1 MALASIKSLSAA
13 TVDWRDKLAYS
24 TGSLG
29 KEIVHGIVSGC
40 VFLYCIQVL
49 HMEVKTLCL
58 LYIVQNLLGLVLS
71 PLFGIWLDNTH
82 SRFGK
87 YKPLAGCGV
96 FINLCAL
103 IAFYFTP
110 QVQSAPQVYIACIYL
125 LWSLSFFMLDIPSW
139 SLLSMFNTN
148 LSMRDTMATVP
159 CIANHLGC
167 QLAVLC
173 TLPLLEQLPFVF
185 TVDVYKYTAATL
197 CAFGIM
203 LISQS
208 VFLFLLRTNI
218 DVLYT
223 PDSQNRRVTPPVS
236 ATKVAPAAEVA
247 NSAVSAYIS
256 TRSAIST
263 TQYQT
268 RNYNIAASAT
278 GKNHNGKDALPS
290 IMGDNA
296 DWTQSAILESRL
308 EQNADA
314 PTESW
319 LRHSTNASATFAHG
333 LQQTYTT
340 APDSD
345 NASDSARDS
354 DSDRNSD
361 SASATTANISNTTT
375 EYQAAPHPAEQEN
388 NSVAVAATL
397 IPDNQLSPSH
407 ESARQHW
414 WQLQK
419 LWLVLLNFFNTL
431 RGNKNSAPRLHI
443 GGASGFNGKLQH
455 TQLEAAQAQQ
465 RALQQAQQRA
475 PQQTQRQ
482 HQRQVQNQEQ
492 EQEQKAT
499 TVTHAQRDIGTSIGT
514 SLKMLGNASK
524 AYSMG
529 TMHRVDRAAQ
539 AATSPYS
546 HHAFHSHYQT
556 QHPLTLKTIGLVLVK
571 NDQLMVI
578 FLCTVLLNIVFGLIL
593 GGFISVAVQKKLIFD
608 ISFYAVL
615 IVGSFVQLSAMV
627 TFEPL
632 VRRTSRPF
640 VFKSSLL
647 LVLMGF
653 SLMLTINTFAS
664 MLFPLF
670 TACIILCNYGVGL
683 CKVALTSMTVDI
695 VDYGEFKLSLRTDGL
710 IFSLRAMAH
719 HLASLISLFFYG
731 GAFSMAYFFGAQKE
745 SGLTLNLHFAVGVVF
760 SLVLLT
766 MLIYHSKYKLNG
778 AFYRNVLNNLQY
790 LKQNQNRN
798 PTPQSHFMLR
808 YSLDES
814 TMIIKLKAKSV
825 NDVVKAMV
833 QKLSEVNA
841 ITSEHD
847 YMLDLQNRL
856 AKGPC
861 GIAEGIA
868 LPHAKSS
875 AVRRAT
881 VVVATLDTPLDMGAL
896 DGRKCDLV
904 FLLASPDDGYTHLNL
919 LGRLSL
925 LLNEQNFADK
935 LRTSGSPTEMF
946 ERLVQCEKHL
956 VR

>member
-29 KEIVHGIVSGC
+29 KEIVHGLVSGC

-58 LYIVQNLLGLVLS
+58 LYIVQNILGLVLS

-87 YKPLAGCGV
+87 YKPLAGCGI

-167 QLAVLC
+167 QMVVLC
-173 TLPLLEQLPFVF
+173 TLPLLERMPFVF

-223 PDSQNRRVTPPVS
+223 PDSHNRRFNQPLSPT
-236 ATKVAPAAEVA
+236 ATTQAAQVA

-256 TRSAIST
+256 SRAKVSSELSHTRD
-263 TQYQT
+263 YHL
-268 RNYNIAASAT
+268 AA
-278 GKNHNGKDALPS
+278 GPNNNGKSTPPS
-290 IMGDNA
+290 LIGDNA

-314 PTESW
+314 TEESW
-319 LRHSTNASATFAHG
+319 LRHSTTTSSNNNTAFAPRQQQAHTKTRASNSG
-333 LQQTYTT
+333 STT
-340 APDSD
+340 AQTD
-345 NASDSARDS
+345 NSL
-354 DSDRNSD
+354 NTT
-361 SASATTANISNTTT
+361 ATTL
-375 EYQAAPHPAEQEN
+375 AAAQHQSAPVD
-388 NSVAVAATL
+388 NSVALAATML
-397 IPDNQLSPSH
+397 PESHHSPSH
-407 ESARQHW
+407 ASKRPHW
-414 WQLQK
+414 HWHWQK
-419 LWLVLLNFFNTL
+419 VWLVLLNFFITL
-431 RGNKNSAPRLHI
+431 RP
-443 GGASGFNGKLQH
+443 
-455 TQLEAAQAQQ
+455 TQVKAAMAQQ
-465 RALQQAQQRA
+465 RASQQAPQRA
-475 PQQTQRQ
+475 APATAAATATRDNSTSSNASLTDDM
-482 HQRQVQNQEQ
+482 RPLALVG
-492 EQEQKAT
+492 AT
-499 TVTHAQRDIGTSIGT
+499 T
-514 SLKMLGNASK
+514 NN
-524 AYSMG
+524 AYS
-529 TMHRVDRAAQ
+529 A
-539 AATSPYS
+539 YS
-546 HHAFHSHYQT
+546 HYVFNSHYQT
-556 QHPLTLKTIGLVLVK
+556 QHPLNLKTTGLVLGK

-578 FLCTVLLNIVFGLIL
+578 FLCTVLLNIAFGLIL
-593 GGFISVAVQKKLIFD
+593 GGFISVAVQKQLIFD

-615 IVGSFVQLSAMV
+615 ITGSIVQLSAMA

-653 SLMLTINTFAS
+653 NLILTVNTFES
-664 MLFPLF
+664 MMFPLF
-670 TACIILCNYGVGL
+670 TASIILCNYGVGL

-731 GAFSMAYFFGAQKE
+731 GAFSMAYFFGSKQE
-745 SGLTLNLHFAVGVVF
+745 WGLTPNLHFAVGLVF
-760 SLVLLT
+760 SLILLT

-790 LKQNQNRN
+790 LKQSQSRN
-798 PTPQSHFMLR
+798 PTPPSHFMLR

-814 TMIIKLKAKSV
+814 TMIIKLKANSV

>member
-40 VFLYCIQVL
+40 VFLYCIQLL

-87 YKPLAGCGV
+87 YKPLAGCGIL
-96 FINLCAL
+96 INLCAL

-167 QLAVLC
+167 QMVVLC
-173 TLPLLEQLPFVF
+173 TVPLLEQMPFVF

-223 PDSQNRRVTPPVS
+223 PDSHHRVTPPVS
-236 ATKVAPAAEVA
+236 APKSAQAAEVA

-256 TRSAIST
+256 TRSAVNAE
-263 TQYQT
+263 QYRT
-268 RNYNIAASAT
+268 RNYTFAASAA
-278 GKNHNGKDALPS
+278 GKNHSGKDALPS

-296 DWTQSAILESRL
+296 DWPQSAILESRL
-308 EQNADA
+308 EQNAEA
-314 PTESW
+314 STESW
-319 LRHSTNASATFAHG
+319 LRNSTNASAAFTHG
-333 LQQTYTT
+333 QQQTPTA

-345 NASDSARDS
+345 SSSDSAT
-354 DSDRNSD
+354 
-361 SASATTANISNTTT
+361 ATTTATA
-375 EYQAAPHPAEQEN
+375 YQAAPQQAEQEN
-388 NSVAVAATL
+388 QAVAVAATL
-397 IPDNQLSPSH
+397 IPDRELSASH
-407 ESARQHW
+407 ERESASARLR

-419 LWLVLLNFFNTL
+419 LWLLLLNFFNTL
-431 RGNKNSAPRLHI
+431 RGNKNSAPILHI

-455 TQLEAAQAQQ
+455 TQVEAAQAQQ
-465 RALQQAQQRA
+465 RALHQAQQ
-475 PQQTQRQ
+475 QQA
-482 HQRQVQNQEQ
+482 
-492 EQEQKAT
+492 AT
-499 TVTHAQRDIGTSIGT
+499 AATAQRASGASGSN
-514 SLKMLGNASK
+514 SLKTLGSASM
-524 AYSMG
+524 AYSMS
-529 TMHRVDRAAQ
+529 TVARVDGAAQ
-539 AATSPYS
+539 ATTSPYS
-546 HHAFHSHYQT
+546 HSAFHSHYQT

-593 GGFISVAVQKKLIFD
+593 GGFISVAVQKQLIFD

-615 IVGSFVQLSAMV
+615 IVGSFVQLSAMA

-653 SLMLTINTFAS
+653 NLMLTINTFES

-731 GAFSMAYFFGAQKE
+731 GAFSTAYFFGAQKE
-745 SGLTLNLHFAVGVVF
+745 WGLTLNLHFAVGLVF

-790 LKQNQNRN
+790 LKQNQSRN
-798 PTPQSHFMLR
+798 PTPQSNFMLR